1 MIGFGLGLFCMN
13 LCILIPIVSVWK
25 GKNHLKASRS
35 LVWLGMGI
43 ANIAGAFF
51 FWLFERKTS
60 RYSSRSLRRSVDAEL
75 VFIVLIFIYEVL
87 AFLLAAGGLHG
98 IGVKILL
105 LVILMLMLL
114 QHYRK
119 SINQNWRFL
128 LSLIT
133 VLMIIFVNQWSGTNE
148 YKISIIVVTLLV
160 LHEYPLSVVKHFAFV
175 PLVLFVGL
183 SSIAMR
189 VNEGA
194 EYKVIAILAMRN
206 TITYGLIVFMF
217 YIGKKQ
223 LMLVEELKRTTLE
236 LREKNQRMEEVQL
249 MRERNRI
256 AREIHDTLGHTL
268 TGAIIQLEAAKKM
281 VPVDPEQA
289 IVIIERT
296 QETTREGFADVKRAI
311 HALRP
316 MMIEESNLQD
326 ALTGLVDRVQTE
338 CGVEVN
344 LEIDE
349 ALVLEDGCKIAL
361 YRMAQEGITNSL
373 RHGEASIIRIDIR
386 QKQNSIRLV
395 MEDNGLGCG
404 HIVEGYGLKGIRER
418 VTQFDGQMAIKST
431 PKNGFMMMICI
442 PQEI

>member
-1 MIGFGLGLFCMN
+1 MN
-13 LCILIPIVSVWK
+13 LCILIPIFFAWK
-25 GKNHLKASRS
+25 DQNQLKASRS
-35 LVWLGMGI
+35 LVWLGMGM

-51 FWLFERKTS
+51 FWLVERKTS
-60 RYSSRSLRRSVDAEL
+60 GHSSSKYLPSSVDAEI
-75 VFIVLIFIYEVL
+75 VFIVLIFVYEVL
-87 AFLLAAGGLHG
+87 AFLLAASSLDE
-98 IGVKILL
+98 IGVKLL
-105 LVILMLMLL
+105 LLAVLALMLL

-119 SINQNWRFL
+119 LMKQKWRFF
-128 LSLIT
+128 LSLTT
-133 VLMIIFVNQWSGTNE
+133 VLACILVNQWSGTNE

-160 LHEYPLSVVKHFAFV
+160 LHEYPLAIVKHFAFV

-183 SSIAMR
+183 SSVAMR
-189 VNEGA
+189 VSTGA
-194 EYKVIAILAMRN
+194 DYMTIAIIAMRN

-223 LMLVEELKRTTLE
+223 LMLVDELKRTSLE

-289 IVIIERT
+289 TAIIERT

-326 ALTGLVDRVQTE
+326 ALNGLAERVQTE
-338 CGVEVN
+338 CGVVVN
-344 LEIDE
+344 LEMDQ
-349 ALVLEDGCKIAL
+349 ALVLEEGCKVAL
-361 YRMAQEGITNSL
+361 YRMTQEGITNSL

-395 MEDNGLGCG
+395 MEDNGLGCD
-404 HIVEGYGLKGIRER
+404 HIVEGYGLKGIRDR
-418 VTQFDGQMAIKST
+418 VRQFDGQMTIKST
-431 PKNGFMMMICI
+431 PENGFMIMICI
-442 PQEI
+442 PQLI